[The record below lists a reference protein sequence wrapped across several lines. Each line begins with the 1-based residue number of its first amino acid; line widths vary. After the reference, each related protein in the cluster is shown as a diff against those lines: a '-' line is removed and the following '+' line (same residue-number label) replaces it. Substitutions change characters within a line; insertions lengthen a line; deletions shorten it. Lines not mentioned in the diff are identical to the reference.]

1 MSIFLPPSETVQASL
16 GLSKTQIVYRASS
29 SSGLS
34 PMNMLLTCEI
44 LNEKM
49 QFLSPA
55 EGQRPRNYLSCCCS
69 LIFRLIYASST
80 PTTMLPP
87 FFKIFLKY
95 HFIYLSIYL
104 SITISIYNYLSI
116 YLSTYP
122 FINISVY
129 LSLFLYVN
137 LSIDTLSPQTQE
149 LVSVLLRIVNF

>member
-104 SITISIYNYLSI
+104 SPYLSI
-116 YLSTYP
+116 TIYQSTFLPIHLSISLSIYHYFYMSIYQLILYRHRPRSWYLSC
-122 FINISVY
+122 
-129 LSLFLYVN
+129 
-137 LSIDTLSPQTQE
+137 
-149 LVSVLLRIVNF
+149 

>member
-104 SITISIYNYLSI
+104 SPYLSITIYHSINLPFYLSIYQYLCLSITISICQSI
-116 YLSTYP
+116 
-122 FINISVY
+122 N
-129 LSLFLYVN
+129 
-137 LSIDTLSPQTQE
+137 
-149 LVSVLLRIVNF
+149 